1 VSYLRATLFM
11 FFIHAIFAGIG
22 WAIYGNQG
30 AVVAT
35 GIALVFHIAVF
46 WKADTLVLRANKAQE
61 VDENHPSPMVRAFVK
76 ECRDLSSSAGMICP
90 RLFIMDAHQP
100 NAFAVGRDA
109 LHASIAVTNG
119 LLMTLNR
126 AETRAVIAH
135 ELAHVKRGDSLSMG
149 IASAVSGLLNRLTW
163 IFFAPLGLSAISSRF
178 ISRTVAQIFASK
190 AREHAADRDGAKI
203 CGKPLDL
210 ASALEKIERNTVS
223 LLNPVAEKNPATAH
237 IYVVDPLHASKRT
250 HRSSHPATEKRIA
263 RLRRIAEDLDNK
275 DNAKTESR
283 Y

>member
-1 VSYLRATLFM
+1 MSYLRATLFM
-11 FFIHAIFAGIG
+11 FFIHALFAGIG
-22 WAIYGNQG
+22 WAIYGNLG
-30 AVVAT
+30 AIVGTA
-35 GIALVFHIAVF
+35 IALVFHIAVF
-46 WKADTLVLRANKAQE
+46 WKADVLVLRKHKAQE
-61 VDENHPSPMVRAFVK
+61 VDENHPSPMVRTFVK
-76 ECRDLSSSAGMICP
+76 ECRELSLSAGMICP

-163 IFFAPLGLSAISSRF
+163 IFFAPIGCAPIASRF

-190 AREHAADRDGAKI
+190 SREHAADRDGAKI

-210 ASALEKIERNTVS
+210 AAALEKIERNTVS
-223 LLNPVAEKNPATAH
+223 LLNPIAEKNPATAH

-250 HRSSHPATEKRIA
+250 HRSSHPSTDQRIA
-263 RLRRIAEDLDNK
+263 RLRRQAEDLK
-275 DNAKTESR
+275 IESNAKSESR

>member
-1 VSYLRATLFM
+1 MSYLRATLFM
-11 FFIHAIFAGIG
+11 SFIHAIFAGIG
-22 WAIYGNQG
+22 WAIYGTQG
-30 AVVAT
+30 AIIGTAVA
-35 GIALVFHIAVF
+35 LLFHIVIF
-46 WKADTLVLRANKAQE
+46 WKADKLVLRIHKAHE

-76 ECRDLSSSAGMICP
+76 ECRELSVSAGMICP

-126 AETRAVIAH
+126 VETRAVIAH
-135 ELAHVKRGDSLSMG
+135 ELAHVRRGDSLSMG
-149 IASAVSGLLNRLTW
+149 IASAVSGLINRLTW
-163 IFFAPLGLSAISSRF
+163 IIFAPIGLQKISSRF
-178 ISRTVAQIFASK
+178 ISRTIAIIFASK
-190 AREHAADRDGAKI
+190 SREHAADKEGAKI

-223 LLNPVAEKNPATAH
+223 LLNPIAEKNPATAH

-250 HRSSHPATEKRIA
+250 NRSSHPATEKRIA
-263 RLRRIAEDLDNK
+263 RLRRQAETLTPQSISK
-275 DNAKTESR
+275 PESH